1 MLLVTRS
8 GGKTMRIERPIE
20 IIASDVRSTRRL
32 GGAWVD
38 LYHHS
43 EDEGKPF
50 NAELGKMTDPQWR
63 ELVRAMHAVDQNIL
77 VITMMFQNFTH
88 RGRHK
93 IETEGYQGKA
103 YYPSKLFPGRMPI
116 ASQDP
121 LEAILSEADR
131 LGMHV
136 MPGVGCYAFFD
147 YTPGSLALAQA
158 SGGRT
163 VGALRTPS
171 LVLRLVRQRGE
182 GRRAGQRRGATRDR
196 GILPR
201 VHALRAATGAG

>member
-1 MLLVTRS
+1 
-8 GGKTMRIERPIE
+8 
-20 IIASDVRSTRRL
+20 
-32 GGAWVD
+32 
-38 LYHHS
+38 
-43 EDEGKPF
+43 
-50 NAELGKMTDPQWR
+50 
-63 ELVRAMHAVDQNIL
+63 MHDVDQNIL

-131 LGMHV
+131 LDMQV

-147 YTPGSLALAQA
+147 YTPGSLGGA
-158 SGGRT
+158 SRWPTSCGSGT
-163 VGALRTPS
+163 ATI
-171 LVLRLVRQRGE
+171 
-182 GRRAGQRRGATRDR
+182 RRSTAGT
-196 GILPR
+196 
-201 VHALRAATGAG
+201 